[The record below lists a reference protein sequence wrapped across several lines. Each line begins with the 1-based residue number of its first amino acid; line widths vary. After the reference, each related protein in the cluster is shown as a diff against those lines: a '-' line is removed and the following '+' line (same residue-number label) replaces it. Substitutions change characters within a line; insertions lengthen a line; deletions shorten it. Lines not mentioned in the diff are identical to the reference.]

1 MVGCLLGMDCS
12 GDIVMTFRDDGT
24 FERSWQGDCQ
34 MSGSHR
40 VRGAGRQ
47 TGTYEDLGDELI
59 FRDVR
64 TVVTADF
71 GFSFA
76 VTDDGRATYRIEGDR
91 LAIQFT
97 TPDGAT
103 IVQIYRR
110 AG

>member
-1 MVGCLLGMDCS
+1 
-12 GDIVMTFRDDGT
+12 
-24 FERSWQGDCQ
+24 
-34 MSGSHR
+34 MSGSDR
-40 VRGAGRQ
+40 VIRGAGRQ

-76 VTDDGRATYRIEGDR
+76 VTEDGGPATYRIEGDR
-91 LAIQFT
+91 LTTQFT

-103 IVQIYRR
+103 IVHIYRR